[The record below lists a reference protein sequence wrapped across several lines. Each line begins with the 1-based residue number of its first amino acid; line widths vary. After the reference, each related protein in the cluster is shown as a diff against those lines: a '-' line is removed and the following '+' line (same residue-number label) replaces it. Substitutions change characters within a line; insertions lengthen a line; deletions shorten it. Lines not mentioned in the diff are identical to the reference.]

1 MFAVCGPVGCLEV
14 VEGSRW
20 EPVVEEDDGSRGGG
34 WRDGAR
40 GIMCVL
46 HYPVC
51 RTEGGGTM
59 MATPKMALL
68 ENRHGAV
75 KMKKKDEQVHV
86 PVDQQAVLV
95 LGGQGFASLSWAA
108 ARTCALLQSTT
119 QSAVQCWGRER
130 EGEGGRSG
138 TVVEGAGRD
147 GEMGGCPE
155 WEWEWERERAQASV
169 DMRCQAAKA
178 QMAMARASENWSSP
192 WALMITLR

>member
-1 MFAVCGPVGCLEV
+1 M
-14 VEGSRW
+14 
-20 EPVVEEDDGSRGGG
+20 EEDDGSRGGG

-46 HYPVC
+46 YHSVY

-130 EGEGGRSG
+130 EGERGRSG
-138 TVVEGAGRD
+138 TVVEGAGSRWGD
-147 GEMGGCPE
+147 GGLPRVGVG
-155 WEWEWERERAQASV
+155 AGAGAGV
-169 DMRCQAAKA
+169 DDMRCQAAKA
-178 QMAMARASENWSSP
+178 QMAMARSSENWSSP
-192 WALMITLR
+192 WALMIKLR